1 MKELTF
7 MQESILEQQIRDY
20 LRRELKN
27 ANFEEIEV
35 YHLPASTRVVIHTTQ
50 PGLIIGPGGENIE
63 RLTKEIQEQFN
74 IEAQLDIKKLE
85 KDIVAPKT
93 IAKNIAQGIERKKN
107 HRRLAEYYLDKIM
120 KNENVLGAEII
131 LDGLLSGSKTRKD
144 KFSRGYMKKSGELA
158 DRFVKEGKAT
168 AYPPIGAIGV
178 KVNIFLKPENWE
190 QIKSS

>member
-35 YHLPASTRVVIHTTQ
+35 YYLPASIRIVIHTTQ
-50 PGLIIGPGGENIE
+50 PGLIIGPGGKNIE
-63 RLTKEIQEQFN
+63 RLTKEIQKKFN

-85 KDIVAPKT
+85 RGILAPKT
-93 IAKNIAQGIERKKN
+93 IAKNIAMGIERKKN
-107 HRRLAEYYLDKIM
+107 HRKLAEYHLNKIL
-120 KNENVLGAEII
+120 KNDNVLGAEII

-158 DRFVKEGKAT
+158 DRYVKTGKAT
-168 AYPPIGAIGV
+168 AHPPIGAIGV
-178 KVNIFLKPENWE
+178 NVNIFLKPENWE